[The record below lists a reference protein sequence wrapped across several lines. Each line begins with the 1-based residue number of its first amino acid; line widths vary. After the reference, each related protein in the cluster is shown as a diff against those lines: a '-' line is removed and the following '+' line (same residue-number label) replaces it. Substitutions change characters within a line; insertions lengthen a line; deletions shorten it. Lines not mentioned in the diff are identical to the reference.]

1 MTSGPPLKMT
11 HLDYTVSNRTGSC
24 FTCGKFLD
32 ASGFRDWL
40 LRDRNGSGEMLALP
54 GYRLVYSIVQEMSR
68 CRFQADETYNDR
80 SFMVRSRLRELPLPT
95 QRIEDMF
102 MAQKDNEPPE
112 TVITRIAQRHF
123 HTLDAVLTSIRKQ
136 LRRERELTRL
146 SNIQQLD
153 NQCLVWMTRQPGT
166 TAVQKAGIRQK
177 LMAVVRRE
185 SYDILENRVLKAVFS
200 LCASY
205 AHHYLGK
212 YGKEFADTERLRM
225 VQRLYTL
232 AKGALCRE
240 ELEKVPKQ
248 HGIPQPNY
256 VLMHDRNYSQIWRIY
271 LDLLRQTELME
282 QAWRKRHQLFRQQ
295 LLFSLAVAIRFEFE
309 AKNVVFDTPFYWF
322 ASELRNGGFLR
333 HTSLRRL
340 FLTGRGKICEFL
352 PSNEAVDGRGS
363 HCAGFYGADGEP
375 LHRMTAVYLPRGTD
389 KVEFPVLKDH
399 TYFVFDESGGTADT
413 SQRTDIVA
421 ITPDESMFYQAADWL
436 DRSRKRW
443 LK

>member
-1 MTSGPPLKMT
+1 MT
-11 HLDYTVSNRTGSC
+11 HQDYTVGNHTDPC
-24 FTCGKFLD
+24 FTSGKFLD

-40 LRDRNGSGEMLALP
+40 LRDRDNHDETPDLP

-80 SFMVRSRLRELPLPT
+80 DFMILSRLRELPLPT
-95 QRIEDMF
+95 QQIEDMF
-102 MAQKDNEPPE
+102 MERKDDEPPE

-123 HTLDAVLTSIRKQ
+123 HTLDAVLNGIRKQ

-205 AHHYLGK
+205 AHHYLRQ
-212 YGKEFADTERLRM
+212 YGKKFANTERLRM
-225 VQRLYTL
+225 VQRLYAL
-232 AKGALCRE
+232 AKGALHME
-240 ELEKVPKQ
+240 ELEKVPQQ

-282 QAWRKRHQLFRQQ
+282 QAWRNRHQLFRQQ

-322 ASELRNGGFLR
+322 APDLRSGGFLR

-340 FLTGRGKICEFL
+340 FLTDRGVICEFL
-352 PSNEAVDGRGS
+352 PRDETADEWGN
-363 HCAGFYGADGEP
+363 HCAGFYGAGGDP
-375 LHRMTAVYLPRGTD
+375 LYRMSAVFLPRGAD

-399 TYFVFDESGGTADT
+399 TYFVFDESDGDAFDGRRADMVT
-413 SQRTDIVA
+413 
-421 ITPDESMFYQAADWL
+421 ITPDDSMFYQAADWL
-436 DRSRKRW
+436 HDSRRRW
-443 LK
+443 LR